1 VRKAKEEL
9 LPTQNAQD
17 TSDSQIALFN
27 VHEVTINLVQAKK
40 QQSAKF
46 DKESCDLTKPPLCG
60 WPGDVKNCVR
70 HWYHCGDG
78 CDHEFNKGPRNGEI
92 AHEDPCQKAE
102 EGDGS
107 RNPMDYPC

>member
-1 VRKAKEEL
+1 VCKAKEEF

-27 VHEVTINLVQAKK
+27 VHESAINLARAEK
-40 QQSAKF
+40 QQSEEF
-46 DKESCDLTKPPLCG
+46 DKESCNLTEPPLCD

-78 CDHEFNKGPRNGEI
+78 CDHESNMGPRDGEI
-92 AHEDPCQKAE
+92 AHEDPCQKTDK
-102 EGDGS
+102 GDGC
-107 RNPMDYPC
+107 RNTMDYSY